1 MDSDDIDALLAV
13 AESQG
18 LAYDFGESDE
28 DGAGVTGTG
37 AAAAGDGVNENGNSP
52 PGAAPA
58 TGPGRQAVESEE
70 SSDDDQPPTQCT
82 TSQTMPESPRPPLC
96 IL

>member
-58 TGPGRQAVESEE
+58 TGPGRRE
-70 SSDDDQPPTQCT
+70 SSGDDQPPTQCT